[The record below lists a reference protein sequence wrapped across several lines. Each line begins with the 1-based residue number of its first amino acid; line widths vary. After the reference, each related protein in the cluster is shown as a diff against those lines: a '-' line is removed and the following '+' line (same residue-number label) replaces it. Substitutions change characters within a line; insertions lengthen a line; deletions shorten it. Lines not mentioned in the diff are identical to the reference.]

1 MVVIGS
7 NPLRWWTRTQ
17 GIRTAAFVPVEVDL
31 LPDEPYRKYEALAE
45 KVRHLNE
52 LGMSQAQIAEALSTT
67 PRTIRRALRPSQ
79 SRFDCPS

>member
-1 MVVIGS
+1 MAVIGS

-45 KVRHLNE
+45 KVRHLN
-52 LGMSQAQIAEALSTT
+52 
-67 PRTIRRALRPSQ
+67 R
-79 SRFDCPS
+79 